1 MTSLRR
7 AAAALVA
14 AAAALL
20 AIAQVHAADLRVLL
34 IGPSNDDP
42 TVARV
47 RQELTL
53 LGLEVAVVAPAPGTD
68 LADLARSHG
77 AAAAARVEASP
88 PEIVLWVDEAHS
100 AGLPQESRVSE
111 SVKSGADP
119 GLLALRAI
127 ELLRGRL
134 VPVPASPSA
143 AASSAAAP
151 EPPSPV
157 VSSSAAPSGTVAA
170 APPTAR
176 PPAPRAP
183 RAPAQE
189 ERSPSRFGV
198 HVGPAIAASPGG
210 VPVSP
215 SLRAGVAWRLVGPI
229 EVGGVVMIPLAG
241 GTVAAAEGQMDLR
254 VIAIGAGASARWV
267 DPLPRLSLHAGLG
280 AGVAGFLFEGRA
292 VPPWVAASGDRWS
305 ALPFVEA
312 GASYRFTPVFAVR
325 ADVLAA
331 LALPQPVLV
340 IAGREVGSFGA
351 PAVFTSIAVEV
362 HP

>member
-1 MTSLRR
+1 MISLRR

-20 AIAQVHAADLRVLL
+20 AIAQVHAADLRVVL

-53 LGLEVAVVAPAPGTD
+53 LGLEVEVVAPAPGTD
-68 LADLARSHG
+68 LAELARSHG

-134 VPVPASPSA
+134 VPVSASPSA
-143 AASSAAAP
+143 AASSAT
-151 EPPSPV
+151 EPSSV
-157 VSSSAAPSGTVAA
+157 ASSSAAPSGTVAA

-176 PPAPRAP
+176 PQTPRAP

-189 ERSPSRFGV
+189 ERPPSRFGL

-280 AGVAGFLFEGRA
+280 AGAAGFLFDGRA
-292 VPPWVAASGDRWS
+292 VPPWVSASGDRWS

-340 IAGREVGSFGA
+340 IAGREVASFGA
-351 PAVFTSIAVEV
+351 PAVFASLAVEV